1 MQSSDSSFTR
11 KSPVA
16 DFPDAPTSS
25 CPTAKQQAHSPN
37 AYQSHSL
44 LKGQKTV
51 QIVHLDQVYVLQ
63 ATRQGKLILTK

>member
-1 MQSSDSSFTR
+1 MQSHDSFLTR

-16 DFPDAPTSS
+16 DSPDAPTSS
-25 CPTAKQQAHSPN
+25 CPTAKQQARLPN
-37 AYQSHSL
+37 AFESHSL